1 MNIVQ
6 GIQDQQDH
14 AEIQDQQD
22 HADTQD
28 QRGHKDQ
35 KEDADQLEQE
45 VWYIDILLL
54 YVNV

>member
-28 QRGHKDQ
+28 QRGYKDQ